1 MSLNPIKRPKK
12 ISPDNVFLYNKT
24 CKPPISSP
32 TRCVPGV
39 INLVFKRPLTFDYQS
54 GQWIRIACP
63 VLGKSEYH
71 PFTLTSAP
79 HEEHLSLHIR
89 AVGPWTDN
97 LRKLFE
103 VRLGNKMDF
112 PKVIINICFCFK
124 SWLNHTNSYK
134 VFEMRSLFQRIHN

>member
-1 MSLNPIKRPKK
+1 MN
-12 ISPDNVFLYNKT
+12 ISCHCYTFPH
-24 CKPPISSP
+24 I
-32 TRCVPGV
+32 PGV
-39 INLVFKRPLTFDYQS
+39 INLVFKRPLTFEYQS
-54 GQWIRIACP
+54 GQWLRIACP

-103 VRLGNKMDF
+103 ARLGNKEDF
-112 PKVIINICFCFK
+112 PKVGLCNQFEARLGNKEDFP
-124 SWLNHTNSYK
+124 K
-134 VFEMRSLFQRIHN
+134 VGEARIGNPQGGSM